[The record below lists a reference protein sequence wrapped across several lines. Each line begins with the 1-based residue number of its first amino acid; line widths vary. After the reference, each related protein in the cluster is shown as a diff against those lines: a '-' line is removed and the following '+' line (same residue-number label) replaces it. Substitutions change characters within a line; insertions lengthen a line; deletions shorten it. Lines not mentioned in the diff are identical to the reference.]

1 MKKHNLNLSE
11 SKKKKYS
18 ERVLEKNA
26 SLFSK
31 YDWGMICINQKL
43 SEKFIEKYKNKID
56 WELISIYQNLSQ
68 DFIEK
73 YSNKVHWKYIS
84 FFQRR
89 ISLNFIEKHS
99 EKVNWRNISACR
111 KLNYDFIMRN
121 ISKID
126 IPSLLKNK
134 KACKKAKKEIKALRE
149 IIA

>member
-1 MKKHNLNLSE
+1 LSHYNR
-11 SKKKKYS
+11 KKKYS

-26 SLFSK
+26 TLFSK
-31 YDWGMICINQKL
+31 YDWEFISIDQKL

-56 WELISIYQNLSQ
+56 WGLISMYQKLSQ
-68 DFIEK
+68 AFIEK
-73 YSNKVHWKYIS
+73 YSHKLNWDNIS

-99 EKVNWRNISACR
+99 EKVNWIYISACR

-134 KACKKAKKEIKALRE
+134 KACKKAKKEIKTLKE